1 MDQTKRNC
9 VSADAEWPPFLRDGF
24 GKTEDGG
31 FGRGVVSLT
40 NVAMKTRGGRDIDDG
55 AVLSF
60 FRLSLV
66 SEEEQILAQQRT
78 LRRK

>member
-1 MDQTKRNC
+1 MDQTKRNSI
-9 VSADAEWPPFLRDGF
+9 SADAEWPPFLRDGF

-60 FRLSLV
+60 FRLSLG
-66 SEEEQILAQQRT
+66 
-78 LRRK
+78 